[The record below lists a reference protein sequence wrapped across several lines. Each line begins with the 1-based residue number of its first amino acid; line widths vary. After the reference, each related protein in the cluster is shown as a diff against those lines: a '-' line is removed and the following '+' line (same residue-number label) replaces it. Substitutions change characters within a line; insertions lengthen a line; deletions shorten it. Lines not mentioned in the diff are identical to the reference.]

1 MGGNIH
7 CSYYNQALNMMQCHS
22 WEIILSYT
30 IDCEIVLKLCCEI
43 IVLQLVQLMICL
55 KTGRA
60 ALIYNQL

>member
-1 MGGNIH
+1 
-7 CSYYNQALNMMQCHS
+7 MMQCHS